1 MVLRSTLERNADLFP
16 EPAQR
21 RILAPSVIKG
31 GLNELFACAG
41 ERGIPLYVSSTS
53 TTTSRTILVHEGAAA
68 RTISSTPTCASTT
81 TRTASGFPGR
91 FTLGS
96 CPPVVVLSH
105 RFLRRRLLGAASR
118 PATRGQRH
126 GRLLT
131 RASPPPAPCRSRAIV
146 LPDGGA
152 PDDGAPGRRTPLYS
166 GSANR
171 TPRLGGGDGASGSI
185 RRMSRWSSSPV
196 MVGVKSRHRRIG
208 GSFPSRRRTR
218 MPPNAFSSV

>member
-81 TRTASGFPGR
+81 TRTAPGFPGR

-96 CPPVVVLSH
+96 CPPVVASFSATQTPGRCLPARHAGAEAWATPHPRV
-105 RFLRRRLLGAASR
+105 AASR
-118 PATRGQRH
+118 TVPQSGH
-126 GRLLT
+126 RL
-131 RASPPPAPCRSRAIV
+131 A
-146 LPDGGA
+146 GW
-152 PDDGAPGRRTPLYS
+152 RRT
-166 GSANR
+166 G
-171 TPRLGGGDGASGSI
+171 
-185 RRMSRWSSSPV
+185 
-196 MVGVKSRHRRIG
+196 
-208 GSFPSRRRTR
+208 
-218 MPPNAFSSV
+218 